1 MELGR
6 KTLNPRFPQLD
17 CTTNPGV
24 KDHSF
29 SQITQPSPCYCSTVW
44 ASNYQTSSFERRSQ
58 AFFQGRSLWG
68 PQMSLDRCIWLD
80 GMHLYSMHRPDRR
93 TIEGA
98 GLAQHQQTKRQA
110 EDFSRHTQVQ
120 VRFPDGFL
128 FSMRHI
134 AWGENAQ
141 DAKRKEDD
149 LKLNVP
155 NKRPNEKSNV
165 VSVA

>member
-1 MELGR
+1 DISSGVDTAEPFTIRGEKR
-6 KTLNPRFPQLD
+6 RTRASADEP
-17 CTTNPGV
+17 TTERSADIEKGWGDGASLHGLV
-24 KDHSF
+24 DVTAHIS
-29 SQITQPSPCYCSTVW
+29 SPD
-44 ASNYQTSSFERRSQ
+44 
-58 AFFQGRSLWG
+58 AFAKGLYATIIDDLG
-68 PQMSLDRCIWLD
+68 PQ
-80 GMHLYSMHRPDRR
+80 MHRPDRR

-98 GLAQHQQTKRQA
+98 GLAQHQQTKRQG

-155 NKRPNEKSNV
+155 NKSQNEKSNV
-165 VSVA
+165 VSIA